1 MNNVAFRRR
10 GRIGVSLTGKKVKLF
25 QYTSRR
31 SLGRGAIAATDR
43 YE

>member
-10 GRIGVSLTGKKVKLF
+10 GCIGVSLTGKKVKLF